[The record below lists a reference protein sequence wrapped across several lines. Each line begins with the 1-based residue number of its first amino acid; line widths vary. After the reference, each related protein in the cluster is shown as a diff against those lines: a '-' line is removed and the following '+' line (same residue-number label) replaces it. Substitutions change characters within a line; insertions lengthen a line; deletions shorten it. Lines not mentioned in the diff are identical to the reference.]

1 MPLSVITHQVTHSS
15 KDKSMAQTLL
25 NFSIAP
31 TDERLTLR
39 SGEIVFGEYLKAIG
53 VDKLC
58 DTYLPQPQSNRG
70 YAPFQF
76 IQPLLLMLHSGGRSL
91 DDLRMIQSDTAMKEV
106 LHINNVPTADGTG
119 KWLKRHGLLGMYGIE
134 SMNQTLLKRY
144 LKRIEEPLVLDIDAS
159 VIESHKSTAAY
170 TYKMFPGF
178 TPMIGHING
187 GYIIHSEFRSGN
199 IAPADNNLT
208 FIQRCEAQLPPK
220 KKITY
225 VRADSASYQAKLFDY
240 CEDNGI
246 TYTIG
251 GQLDRSVLN
260 TIKEIEEWEALSTHK
275 GKTHHVKEEV
285 TELIHTMQNTNHAF
299 RLIVTKKTTTPILLG
314 LEKIF
319 TEEELLEY
327 ASERYHVIAT
337 NAEEEEMSMQDVVMF
352 YRKRGDTSEN
362 RIKELKNGFNL
373 KYLPTSDFIAN
384 AFYFSIGVLA
394 YNLFV
399 LFKETLQQS
408 WQRHTIQ
415 TLRYKLYHIA
425 GKVITH
431 SRQTILKVNE
441 QFVELLEN
449 IRKKSYKISLE

>member
-1 MPLSVITHQVTHSS
+1 
-15 KDKSMAQTLL
+15 MAQTVL
-25 NFSIAP
+25 NFNIAP
-31 TDERLTLR
+31 TDERLTSR
-39 SGEIVFGEYLKAIG
+39 SGEIIFGEYLKAIG

-58 DTYLPQPQSNRG
+58 EAYLPQPQSNRG
-70 YAPFQF
+70 YAPFNF

-91 DDLRMIQSDTAMKEV
+91 DDIRMIQSDAAMKEV
-106 LHINNVPTADGTG
+106 LHIKNVPTADGTG
-119 KWLKRHGLLGMYGIE
+119 KWLKRHGLIGMYAVE
-134 SMNQTLLKRY
+134 KMNKALLKRY
-144 LKRIEEPLVLDIDAS
+144 LKRIAEALVLDIDAS

-199 IAPADNNLT
+199 IAPADNNLS
-208 FIQRCEAQLPPK
+208 FIQRCEAQLPK
-220 KKITY
+220 EKNIAF
-225 VRADSASYQAKLFDY
+225 VRADSASYQAELFDY
-240 CEDNGI
+240 CQNNDI
-246 TYTIG
+246 TYTVG
-251 GQLDRSVLN
+251 AHLDSAILKSIN
-260 TIKEIEEWEALSTHK
+260 AIQEWEVLSTHD

-285 TELIHTMQNTNHAF
+285 SEFIHTMNHTNHAF
-299 RLIVTKKTTTPILLG
+299 RLIVIKKTTTPILTG

-319 TEEELLEY
+319 SEEELLAY

-337 NAEEEEMSMQDVVMF
+337 NADEEEMSMQDIVMF
-352 YRKRGDTSEN
+352 YRRRGDTSEN

-384 AFYFSIGVLA
+384 AFYFQIGVLS

-408 WQRHTIQ
+408 WQCHTIQ
-415 TLRYKLYHIA
+415 TLRYKLYNIA

-431 SRQTILKVNE
+431 SRQTILKVNN
-441 QFVELLEN
+441 QFIELLES
-449 IRKKSYKISLE
+449 IRQKNYEISLE

>member
-1 MPLSVITHQVTHSS
+1 MT
-15 KDKSMAQTLL
+15 QTLL
-25 NFSIAP
+25 NFSIAS
-31 TDERLTLR
+31 TDERLTSR

-58 DTYLPQPQSNRG
+58 EAYLPQPQSNRG
-70 YAPFQF
+70 YKPFNF
-76 IQPLLLMLHSGGRSL
+76 IQPLLLMLHSGGHCL

-106 LHINNVPTADGTG
+106 LHINSVPTADGTG
-119 KWLKRHGLLGMYGIE
+119 KWLKRHGLIGMYGVEGI
-134 SMNQTLLKRY
+134 NKALLKRY
-144 LKRIEEPLVLDIDAS
+144 LKRIDEPLVLDIDAS

-199 IAPADNNLT
+199 IAPADNNLS
-208 FIQRCEAQLPPK
+208 FIQRCESQLPK
-220 KKITY
+220 EKHIAF

-240 CEDNGI
+240 CQDNDI
-246 TYTIG
+246 TYMVG
-251 GQLDRSVLN
+251 AHLDSAVLKSIN
-260 TIKEIEEWEALSTHK
+260 EIEKWETLKSYD

-285 TELIHTMQNTNHAF
+285 AEFIHTMQNSNHAF
-299 RLIVTKKTTTPILLG
+299 RLIVTKKTTTPILPG

-319 TEEELLEY
+319 SEEELLAY
-327 ASERYHVIAT
+327 ATERYYVIAT
-337 NAEEEEMSMQDVVMF
+337 NADEEEISMQDVVMF
-352 YRKRGDTSEN
+352 YRQRGDTSEN

-384 AFYFSIGVLA
+384 AFYFQIGVLA

-408 WQRHTIQ
+408 WQSHTIQ
-415 TLRYKLYHIA
+415 TLRYKLYNIA

-441 QFVELLEN
+441 QFIELLED

>member
-1 MPLSVITHQVTHSS
+1 
-15 KDKSMAQTLL
+15 MAQTVL
-25 NFSIAP
+25 NFSIAS
-31 TDERLTLR
+31 TDERLTSR

-70 YAPFQF
+70 YEPFNF

-91 DDLRMIQSDTAMKEV
+91 DDLRMIQADKAIQEV
-106 LHINNVPTADGTG
+106 LHIRNVPTADSTG
-119 KWLKRHGLLGMYGIE
+119 KWLKRHGLIGMYGME
-134 SMNQTLLKRY
+134 KMNKVLLKRY
-144 LKRIEEPLVLDIDAS
+144 LNRIEEPLVLDIDAS
-159 VIESHKSTAAY
+159 VIESHKSTAVY

-199 IAPADNNLT
+199 IAPADHNLT
-208 FIQRCEAQLPPK
+208 FIQRCEAQLPK
-220 KKITY
+220 EKKIAFI
-225 VRADSASYQAKLFDY
+225 RADSASYQAELFDY
-240 CEDNGI
+240 CEDNNI
-246 TYTIG
+246 TYTVG
-251 GQLDRSVLN
+251 AHLDSSVLKN
-260 TIKEIEEWEALSTHK
+260 INEIENWETLRSHD

-285 TELIHTMQNTNHAF
+285 AEFIHAMQDTNHAF
-299 RLIVTKKTTTPILLG
+299 RLIVTKKTTTPILPG

-319 TEEELLEY
+319 SEEELLAY

-337 NAEEEEMSMQDVVMF
+337 NADEEMSVQDIVMF

-384 AFYFSIGVLA
+384 AFYFQIGVLA

-399 LFKETLQQS
+399 LFKETLLKS
-408 WQRHTIQ
+408 WQHHTIQ
-415 TLRYKLYHIA
+415 TLRYKLYNIA

-441 QFVELLEN
+441 QFVELLES
-449 IRKKSYKISLE
+449 IRKKSYKIRLE